1 MALTQLGAVLT
12 TAPPCHPSIFIDR
25 SPDTI
30 GEVSA
35 VLLFDWCKKQEALRQ
50 MLSRSQF
57 RSCLK
62 KKKKIHKNMIN
73 NDTHYSQ
80 NNQYQC
86 QLIKSKTKK
95 WSHCY
100 NRSELSFQLK
110 NFKLKLGH
118 FSPLAIWRK
127 AALLLSPF
135 LHVQSPLSLLLHS

>member
-1 MALTQLGAVLT
+1 
-12 TAPPCHPSIFIDR
+12 
-25 SPDTI
+25 
-30 GEVSA
+30 
-35 VLLFDWCKKQEALRQ
+35 
-50 MLSRSQF
+50 
-57 RSCLK
+57 
-62 KKKKIHKNMIN
+62 MIN

-100 NRSELSFQLK
+100 NRRELSFQLK
-110 NFKLKLGH
+110 NSKLKLGH

-135 LHVQSPLSLLLHS
+135 LHGQSPLSLLLHS